1 LLEASRVLPD
11 WDFGGDEAKRRAFVT
26 WVEAELDRFAGL
38 LHDRDRATDL
48 PNDWKA
54 LAMRHVLKT
63 GRPHRPAD
71 PYDGMNAKVWEFGL
85 LRYMFRRYW
94 PNRKRPL
101 ADPASAASIA
111 VVRCRRALARKD
123 RTPDRLAATSERVA
137 EEARLLFEEWERGTR
152 TPGRKQA
159 EADVAFLNTLPPD
172 RFAR

>member
-1 LLEASRVLPD
+1 MLPD
-11 WDFGGDEAKRRAFVT
+11 WDFGGDDTKRRAFIV

-38 LHDRDRATDL
+38 LHDRNRASDL
-48 PNDWKA
+48 PDEWRA
-54 LAMRHVLKT
+54 LAMRHVLKAD
-63 GRPHRPAD
+63 PAHRPAD
-71 PYDGMNAKVWEFGL
+71 PYEGMNAKVWEFGL

-101 ADPASAASIA
+101 ADRASAASIA
-111 VVRCRRALARKD
+111 VSRCRRSLARKD
-123 RTPDRLAATSERVA
+123 RTPDRLAATAERVT

-159 EADVAFLNTLPPD
+159 EADIAFLDTLPTD